1 MRAALL
7 LCAVA
12 LLLAGACTQQDRHV
26 PSAAAK
32 LVVIPVGMARPRTA
46 LPLVVAEVVAT
57 PERRSR
63 GLGGRDRVD
72 DGDGMLFV
80 YPRDE
85 PRRYWMKDCFV
96 ALDIAFIDREGR
108 IVNLAT
114 LPAGAN
120 LADDKIAAAES
131 AAPARYVLETAAG
144 WMARHGIAA
153 GDAVDLAAALEGV
166 DPQ

>member
-1 MRAALL
+1 
-7 LCAVA
+7 
-12 LLLAGACTQQDRHV
+12 
-26 PSAAAK
+26 
-32 LVVIPVGMARPRTA
+32 
-46 LPLVVAEVVAT
+46 
-57 PERRSR
+57 
-63 GLGGRDRVD
+63 
-72 DGDGMLFV
+72 MLFV